1 MTKKGADGEI
11 QLTDA
16 MKSLAINDMYSWT
29 FDGKRYDIG
38 TMKDWFQSH
47 LELSIESEL
56 SSVLESVLKN
66 YEIFGNRW
74 CRFYRIQFVS

>member
-1 MTKKGADGEI
+1 MYLRQTCFIIKNVKKGAGGEI

-16 MKSLAINDMYSWT
+16 MKSLAINDKLYSWT

-56 SSVLESVLKN
+56 SSVLESVLKKL
-66 YEIFGNRW
+66 
-74 CRFYRIQFVS
+74 